1 MAEQS
6 RKKPPTLP
14 SPYELAVTLNAA
26 IDPIGIA
33 TYETKAAANAAEIGR
48 AHV

>member
-14 SPYELAVTLNAA
+14 YPYELAVTLNAA